1 MRPPGPTRPVRAAL
15 GRGAVVALAGLATLG
30 HGEAAW
36 AHIGFAA
43 NDLYAG
49 MFHPLLHFSTILPVF
64 ALALWLAR
72 WPPRHLTSL
81 AVAYWGAAIAGATAG
96 WWLPELPVLDDL
108 LLPLA
113 LMVGVLVAL
122 DHAPPVWL
130 AAAAAGL
137 IGLVEGLYN
146 VTQVRNE
153 VSDAVLFSAGLL
165 LVLGLIPLHLT
176 ALLHGRSHLWVTTGK
191 RVVGSW
197 IATAAALVLALD
209 WSGQSVGGI

>member
-1 MRPPGPTRPVRAAL
+1 MTRRRA
-15 GRGAVVALAGLATLG
+15 VLATAILAWLWP
-30 HGEAAW
+30 AAAS

-49 MFHPLLHFSTILPVF
+49 MIHPLLHFSTVMPVV

-72 WPPRHLTSL
+72 WSPGHLRHLVVAYL
-81 AVAYWGAAIAGATAG
+81 GAAVAGAALG
-96 WWLPELPVLDDL
+96 WWLPAMPRLADL

-113 LMVGVLVAL
+113 LLTGVLVAL
-122 DHAPPVWL
+122 DRGPSVWL
-130 AAAAAGL
+130 AAAVAGL

-146 VTQVRNE
+146 VTQVQGSVN
-153 VSDAVLFSAGLL
+153 DAVLFSAGLL
-165 LVLGLIPLHLT
+165 LVLGLVPLHLT
-176 ALLHGRSHLWVTTGK
+176 ALLHGRSQLWVTTGR

-209 WSGQSVGGI
+209 WSGRSVGGI

>member
-1 MRPPGPTRPVRAAL
+1 MRPTRRAQAA
-15 GRGAVVALAGLATLG
+15 RRCGAVVALATLG
-30 HGEAAW
+30 HPGIAW

-49 MFHPLLHFSTILPVF
+49 MFHPLLHFSTVLPVF

-72 WPPRHLTSL
+72 WTPRHLTAL
-81 AVAYWGAAIAGATAG
+81 AVAYWGAAIAGASAG
-96 WWLPELPVLDDL
+96 WWLPVLPVLDDL

-146 VTQVRNE
+146 VTQVRSE

-176 ALLHGRSHLWVTTGK
+176 ALLYGRSQLWVTTGK

-209 WSGQSVGGI
+209 WSGAGMPP